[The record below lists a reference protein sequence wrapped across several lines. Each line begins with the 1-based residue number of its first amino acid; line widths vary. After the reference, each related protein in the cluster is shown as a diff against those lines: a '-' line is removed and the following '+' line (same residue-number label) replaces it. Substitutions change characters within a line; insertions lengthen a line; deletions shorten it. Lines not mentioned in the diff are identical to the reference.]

1 MELQSRMSTG
11 IAASC
16 PAWSI
21 PGYLEVRNDHLIV
34 NGVDTLALVKEFNSP
49 LFVFSEA
56 RIRDNI
62 KRLQLA
68 ADAVDRPIKFCYAS
82 KANSNMA
89 ILKVVLESGI
99 DIEVNSGGELFKALR
114 AGFRPDQIIFNGT
127 SKSDAEIDAAVSAG
141 IYAINVDSIYEIE
154 LVEEAARRLGRRA
167 RIALRL

>member
-1 MELQSRMSTG
+1 MSSG
-11 IAASC
+11 IAALC

-21 PGYLEVRNDHLIV
+21 PGYLEVQDDHLTV
-34 NGVDTLALVKEFNSP
+34 NGVDTLELVKEFNSP
-49 LFVFSEA
+49 LFVFSEG

-62 KRLQLA
+62 RRLQLA

-114 AGFRPDQIIFNGT
+114 IGFKPEQIIFNGT
-127 SKSDAEIDAAVSAG
+127 SKSDDELDDAVGAG
-141 IYAINVDSIYEIE
+141 IYAINVDSVYEIG
-154 LVEEAARRLGRRA
+154 LVEKSVERLRTRGEQVSPARV
-167 RIALRL
+167 